1 MQMAAAGAV
10 SESANSTSAITGMDS
25 KGALSDEKQGVER
38 QGCEG
43 EHPPHLDGGVEAG
56 DESSVESM
64 RQEIDK
70 LKMVRWLCLLPSNVL
85 LGNLSC
91 LL

>member
-1 MQMAAAGAV
+1 MAAAGAV
-10 SESANSTSAITGMDS
+10 SESTNSASAIAGMDN
-25 KGALSDEKQGVER
+25 KGVLSGGKHGVER

-56 DESSVESM
+56 NESSVESM

-70 LKMVRWLCLLPSNVL
+70 LKMVRWLCLLPASIYVVHCAAL
-85 LGNLSC
+85 
-91 LL
+91 